1 MSLKDIIDF
10 LRYLDTELYY
20 YIDQFGYFIYV
31 LLFLIVYCKT
41 AFVILTF
48 LPGDSSLFTSGT
60 LAALNHLNV
69 WLLFVLFFVAT
80 SLADSQNYLIGRLL
94 EKLPKIKT
102 IFMKYLP
109 NNAVDRAHHFLVTY
123 GKIAITFSRFVPLM
137 RTMTPFI
144 SGYSGYSYRKFAQY
158 NVLGAF
164 IWTCVWLGGGYA
176 LGNIP
181 WVANNLLLT
190 LSLITLIVLAPTIF
204 AYIRQMKKMKTA

>member
-1 MSLKDIIDF
+1 MSFTDIIDF

-41 AFVILTF
+41 GFVILTF
-48 LPGDSSLFTSGT
+48 LPGDSALFASGT
-60 LAALNHLNV
+60 LAAIGQLNV
-69 WLLFVLFFVAT
+69 WVLFVLFFVAT
-80 SLADSQNYLIGRLL
+80 ILADSQNYFIGSILKKLQL
-94 EKLPKIKT
+94 ENS
-102 IFMKYLP
+102 IFLKYLP
-109 NNAVDRAHHFLVTY
+109 SNAVDRAHRFLETY
-123 GKIAITFSRFVPLM
+123 GKVAITFSRFVPLM

-144 SGYSGYSYRKFAQY
+144 SGYSSYSYNNFLRY
-158 NVLGAF
+158 NVIGAF

-190 LSLITLIVLAPTIF
+190 LSLITLSVLAPTII
-204 AYIRQMKKMKTA
+204 AYIRQMKKIKTA